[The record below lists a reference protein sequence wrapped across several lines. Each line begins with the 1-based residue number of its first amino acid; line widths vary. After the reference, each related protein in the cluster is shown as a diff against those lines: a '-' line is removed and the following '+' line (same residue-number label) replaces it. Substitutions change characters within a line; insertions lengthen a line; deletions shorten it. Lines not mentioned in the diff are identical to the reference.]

1 MSRQRDTAGRTNA
14 AMDPYPNGGPRVR
27 DAAQPAVKE
36 ELLSDGTLVLHDGA
50 STETGR
56 WIEGTPWSVIR

>member
-1 MSRQRDTAGRTNA
+1 MSRQRDTAGRESLG
-14 AMDPYPNGGPRVR
+14 MDPYPSDGPRVR
-27 DAAQPAVKE
+27 EAAQPAVKE

-56 WIEGTPWSVIR
+56 WIEGTPWTVRR